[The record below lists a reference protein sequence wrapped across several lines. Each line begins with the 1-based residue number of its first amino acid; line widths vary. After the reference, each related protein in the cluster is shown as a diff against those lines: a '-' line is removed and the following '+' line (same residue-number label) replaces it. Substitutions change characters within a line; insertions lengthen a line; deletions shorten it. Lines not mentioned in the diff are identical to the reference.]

1 MIESVKPLYI
11 APVVLAAAMSLT
23 LTGCKPQAPDLERQR
38 TIEAHN
44 QQLSSEI
51 DNMQKRIR
59 EAGDITPGLREKIEE
74 RRQQVNDALARKTE
88 LRRKETAL
96 KLRHIELESRL
107 KEFRDTFKSLQS
119 KAVTNS
125 N

>member
-38 TIEAHN
+38 TIETHN

-59 EAGDITPGLREKIEE
+59 EAGEITPGLREKIEE
-74 RRQQVNDALARKTE
+74 RRQQVNDALARKTD

-96 KLRHIELESRL
+96 WVHAMKQMNVGKEEAESL
-107 KEFRDTFKSLQS
+107 VKEIWEEE
-119 KAVTNS
+119 A
-125 N
+125 